1 MTHLMNQNLV
11 GLSRR
16 PQKTTAERKNNNN
29 SNSKTMASRKAS
41 RSKEPDVL
49 SAAYLERVTG
59 NKVSREKNDAIIMCY

>member
-1 MTHLMNQNLV
+1 
-11 GLSRR
+11 
-16 PQKTTAERKNNNN
+16 
-29 SNSKTMASRKAS
+29 MASRKAS